1 MKELRDF
8 SELGLITVTPD
19 DVNNHQGRKL
29 HTKFLSLEI
38 TSLSCLPTRGYKSA
52 NTRVEQTKEETRAPR
67 CTPDLGLERW
77 EIFIASQIQ
86 PDIEDGI
93 QYQGQPIYR
102 NILRSNEVRRLPIGY
117 TYVAWPR
124 DDRERTLVNW
134 RGILDKGC
142 RRDVEKRSEER
153 GQASQGGRK
162 EGEESQL
169 AGHDLDRPVVEW
181 MQAIRLSHIH

>member
-142 RRDVEKRSEER
+142 RRDVEKRRGGRRAKEE
-153 GQASQGGRK
+153 GRK
-162 EGEESQL
+162 EKRVSWQVTTWT
-169 AGHDLDRPVVEW
+169 AR
-181 MQAIRLSHIH
+181 S